1 MFCNG
6 ALCSTAGLNSG
17 TNNVNDQW
25 DQPGSTFELSADF
38 KSVRG
43 LGLGLNNGN
52 GNPTDKFESPE
63 RANART
69 WLNFT
74 GTEASRSC
82 EMKPSNCRT
91 PGSY

>member
-1 MFCNG
+1 MERPSRNG
-6 ALCSTAGLNSG
+6 DGAGSSL
-17 TNNVNDQW
+17 
-25 DQPGSTFELSADF
+25 L
-38 KSVRG
+38 RG
-43 LGLGLNNGN
+43 LGLGLNNGS
-52 GNPTDKFESPE
+52 GNPTDKFETPE

-69 WLNFT
+69 WLNFA